1 MDILT
6 FKIVYILYEIAEK
19 YKKVTLILRFIYLS
33 KNLNLL
39 KKRQQLPQEQFIDE
53 DYFIYCLEAVPNI
66 ETVKVTEA
74 NKNLEQLTM
83 QYRMASIYKTCDTIE
98 GLEASLNALVSDDH
112 NFKDYEII
120 YLVIAGEANSI
131 CLNDYYYSLQEI
143 AEIFEGRLKGKIL
156 HFSNA
161 KVLDLDEEE
170 AQYFLD
176 ITGAKGVS
184 GYGNE
189 FNGISSSNLD
199 KAFFNLFK
207 EDENML
213 EVVEELH
220 QKYYNVCKL
229 LDFRLY
235 Y

>member
-1 MDILT
+1 M
-6 FKIVYILYEIAEK
+6 
-19 YKKVTLILRFIYLS
+19 
-33 KNLNLL
+33 
-39 KKRQQLPQEQFIDE
+39 PQEQLTDA
-53 DYFIYCLEAVPNI
+53 DYFIYCLEGVPDI
-66 ETVKVTEA
+66 ETDKLTEA
-74 NKNLEQLTM
+74 QKNLEQLAM
-83 QYRMASIYKTCDTIE
+83 QYGVASIYKTCDTIE
-98 GLEASLNALVSDDH
+98 GLEASLNALVMDDH
-112 NFKDYEII
+112 HFKDYEII
-120 YLVIAGEANSI
+120 YLVMTGEANSI

-143 AEIFEGRLKGKIL
+143 AELFEGRLKGKIL

-176 ITGAKGVS
+176 ITNAKAVS

-189 FNGISSSNLD
+189 FNGLSSSNLD

-207 EDENML
+207 EDDNML
-213 EVVEELH
+213 DVVEELH
-220 QKYYNVCKL
+220 QRHYNVCKL

>member
-1 MDILT
+1 LHKFRIL
-6 FKIVYILYEIAEK
+6 LA
-19 YKKVTLILRFIYLS
+19 
-33 KNLNLL
+33 
-39 KKRQQLPQEQFIDE
+39 KRPQLPQENFIDSE
-53 DYFIYCLEAVPNI
+53 KFIYCLEAVQDI
-66 ETVKVTEA
+66 ETDKVTEA
-74 NKNLEQLTM
+74 QESLEQLAM
-83 QYRMASIYKTCDTIE
+83 EYGVASIYKTCDTIE
-98 GLEASLNALVSDDH
+98 GLEASLNALVLNDH

-120 YLVIAGEANSI
+120 YLVITGEANSI

-161 KVLDLDEEE
+161 KILDLDEEE

-207 EDENML
+207 EDDNML
-213 EVVEELH
+213 DVVEELH
-220 QKYYNVCKL
+220 QRHYNLCKL

>member
-1 MDILT
+1 M
-6 FKIVYILYEIAEK
+6 
-19 YKKVTLILRFIYLS
+19 
-33 KNLNLL
+33 L
-39 KKRQQLPQEQFIDE
+39 KKRQQLPQEEFIDE
-53 DYFIYCLEAVPNI
+53 DYFIYCLESVDDI
-66 ETVKVTEA
+66 ETNMVTEA
-74 NKNLEQLTM
+74 QKKLDQLTV
-83 QYRMASIYKTCDTIE
+83 QYGVASIYKTCDSIE
-98 GLEASLNALVSDDH
+98 GLEASLNALVLDDH
-112 NFKDYEII
+112 NFNDYEII
-120 YLVIAGEANSI
+120 YLVITGEANSI

-176 ITGAKGVS
+176 VTGAKGVS

-189 FNGISSSNLD
+189 FNGITSSNLD

-207 EDENML
+207 EDDNML
-213 EVVEELH
+213 DVVEELH
-220 QKYYNVCKL
+220 QRHYNVCKL

>member
-1 MDILT
+1 
-6 FKIVYILYEIAEK
+6 
-19 YKKVTLILRFIYLS
+19 
-33 KNLNLL
+33 LL
-39 KKRQQLPQEQFIDE
+39 EKRQQLPQEQLIDA
-53 DYFIYCLEAVPNI
+53 DYFIYCLEAVHDI
-66 ETVKVTEA
+66 ETDEVTEA
-74 NKNLEQLTM
+74 QKSLEQLTM
-83 QYRMASIYKTCDTIE
+83 QYGVASIYKTCDTIE
-98 GLEASLNALVSDDH
+98 GLETSLNALVLDDH
-112 NFKDYEII
+112 NFIDYEVI
-120 YLVIAGEANSI
+120 YLVIEGEANSI

-143 AEIFEGRLKGKIL
+143 AELFEGRLQGKIL

-176 ITGAKGVS
+176 ITGAKGLS

-189 FNGISSSNLD
+189 SNGITSLNLD

-213 EVVEELH
+213 DVVEALH
-220 QKYYNVCKL
+220 QRHYNLCTL

>member
-1 MDILT
+1 ML
-6 FKIVYILYEIAEK
+6 E
-19 YKKVTLILRFIYLS
+19 
-33 KNLNLL
+33 
-39 KKRQQLPQEQFIDE
+39 KRQQLPQEQLIDA
-53 DYFIYCLEAVPNI
+53 DYFIYCLEAVHDI
-66 ETVKVTEA
+66 QTDKVTEA
-74 NKNLEQLTM
+74 QKNLEQMAM
-83 QYRMASIYKTCDTIE
+83 QYGVASIYKTCDTIE
-98 GLEASLNALVSDDH
+98 GLEASLNALVLDDH
-112 NFKDYEII
+112 YFNDYEII
-120 YLVIAGEANSI
+120 YLVIKGEANSI

-207 EDENML
+207 EDDTML
-213 EVVEELH
+213 DVVEELH
-220 QKYYNVCKL
+220 QRHYNVCKL

>member
-1 MDILT
+1 ML
-6 FKIVYILYEIAEK
+6 EK
-19 YKKVTLILRFIYLS
+19 T
-33 KNLNLL
+33 
-39 KKRQQLPQEQFIDE
+39 QQLPQEQLIDT
-53 DYFIYCLEAVPNI
+53 DYFIYCLEAVEDI
-66 ETVKVTEA
+66 EIDQITEA
-74 NKNLEQLTM
+74 QKKLEQLTLH
-83 QYRMASIYKTCDTIE
+83 YGVASIYNTCDTIE
-98 GLEASLNALVSDDH
+98 GLEASLDGLVLDDH

-120 YLVIAGEANSI
+120 YLVIPGEANSI

-143 AEIFEGRLKGKIL
+143 AEMFEGRLDGKIL

-176 ITGAKGVS
+176 ITGAKAVS

-189 FNGISSSNLD
+189 RNDISSSNLD
-199 KAFFNLFK
+199 IAFFNLFK
-207 EDENML
+207 EDDNML
-213 EVVEELH
+213 DVVEELH
-220 QKYYNVCKL
+220 QKHYKTCKL

>member
-1 MDILT
+1 MHKFRIL
-6 FKIVYILYEIAEK
+6 LA
-19 YKKVTLILRFIYLS
+19 
-33 KNLNLL
+33 
-39 KKRQQLPQEQFIDE
+39 KRPQLPQENFIDSE
-53 DYFIYCLEAVPNI
+53 KFIYCLEAVQDI
-66 ETVKVTEA
+66 ETDKVTEA
-74 NKNLEQLTM
+74 QESLEQLAM
-83 QYRMASIYKTCDTIE
+83 EYGVASIYKTCDTIE
-98 GLEASLNALVSDDH
+98 GLEASLNALVLNDH

-120 YLVIAGEANSI
+120 YLVITGEANSI

-161 KVLDLDEEE
+161 KILDLDEEE

-207 EDENML
+207 EDDNML
-213 EVVEELH
+213 DVVEELH
-220 QKYYNVCKL
+220 QRHYNLCKL

>member
-1 MDILT
+1 MLE
-6 FKIVYILYEIAEK
+6 KI
-19 YKKVTLILRFIYLS
+19 
-33 KNLNLL
+33 
-39 KKRQQLPQEQFIDE
+39 QQIPQEQPINT
-53 DYFIYCLEAVPNI
+53 DYFIYCLEAVHDI
-66 ETVKVTEA
+66 ERVKATEA
-74 NKNLEQLTM
+74 QEKLEQLTM
-83 QYRMASIYKTCDTIE
+83 QYGIASIYKTCDTIE
-98 GLEASLNALVSDDH
+98 GFEASLNGLVLDDH
-112 NFKDYEII
+112 NFNNYEII
-120 YLVIAGEANSI
+120 YLVITGEANSI
-131 CLNDYYYSLQEI
+131 CINNYYYSLQEI
-143 AEIFEGRLKGKIL
+143 AEIFEGRLKGKVL

-189 FNGISSSNLD
+189 FNGITSANLD

-207 EDENML
+207 EDDNML
-213 EVVEELH
+213 DVVEELH
-220 QKYYNVCKL
+220 RRHYKSCKL

>member
-1 MDILT
+1 ML
-6 FKIVYILYEIAEK
+6 EK
-19 YKKVTLILRFIYLS
+19 R
-33 KNLNLL
+33 
-39 KKRQQLPQEQFIDE
+39 RQLPQEHPIDVEKFI
-53 DYFIYCLEAVPNI
+53 FCLEGVRDM
-66 ETVKVTEA
+66 ETAKLTETQE
-74 NKNLEQLTM
+74 NLEQLAM
-83 QYRMASIYKTCDTIE
+83 QYGVASIYKTCDTIE
-98 GLEASLNALVSDDH
+98 GLEASLNALVMDDH
-112 NFKDYEII
+112 HFKDYEII
-120 YLVIAGEANSI
+120 YLVMTGEANSI

-143 AEIFEGRLKGKIL
+143 AELFEGRLKGKIL

-176 ITGAKGVS
+176 ITNAKAVS

-189 FNGISSSNLD
+189 FNGLSSSNLD

-207 EDENML
+207 EDDNML
-213 EVVEELH
+213 DVVEELH
-220 QKYYNVCKL
+220 QRHYNVCKL